1 MKRYNFLIIGLAAV
15 TLTGCKSLYGKYERP
30 AVNTSG
36 LIRDAVN
43 DNDTLAVTDTT
54 SFANI
59 PWRSVFTDPQLQTLI
74 EKTLANNPDL
84 LNAALNIYMAEAQL
98 KVAKLAFL
106 PGITFTPQGTIS
118 TWDGQKANKTYSLP
132 VNASWDAN
140 LFGNLTAAKRSTQV
154 SMLQMK
160 DYQVAVQTK
169 LIANVANMYYTLLM
183 LDKQLQIVTDM
194 EKLTKDTWGIM
205 KVQLQT
211 VRGVRSTAVQSA
223 ESNYLSVQ
231 TQKEDIKRQ
240 IRETENSLSLVMGEQ
255 AHAISRS
262 TLDAQSLPTTFSTGV
277 GVQLLSNRADVHA
290 NEMAL
295 ANCFYNIEVAR
306 SRFYPSLTISASG
319 AYTNSGGMGITNPGK
334 ILLSA
339 VGSLTQPI
347 FMKGQLRAGLRVA
360 EDQYKQALNTW
371 QSSVLSAGSEVSNAL
386 VLYNASDAKSK
397 LEQKRIAVLK
407 KNVEDTRNLM
417 ASAGATYLEVI
428 TAQSNLLNAQLNQVQ
443 DDFSKMQAVVNLY
456 YALGGGAK

>member
-84 LNAALNIYMAEAQL
+84 LNAALNIDMAEAQL

-140 LFGNLTAAKRSTQV
+140 LFGNLTAAKRSSQV

>member
-84 LNAALNIYMAEAQL
+84 LNAALNIDMAEAQL
-98 KVAKLAFL
+98 KAAKLAFL

-140 LFGNLTAAKRSTQV
+140 LFGSLTAAKRSVQV

-194 EKLTKDTWGIM
+194 EKLTKDTWDIM

-306 SRFYPSLTISASG
+306 ARFYPSLTISASG

-371 QSSVLSAGSEVSNAL
+371 QNSVLSAGSEVSNAL

-397 LEQKRIAVLK
+397 LESQRIEVLK

-417 ASAGATYLEVI
+417 ASAGSTYLEVI

>member
-84 LNAALNIYMAEAQL
+84 LNAALNIDMAEAQL

-211 VRGVRSTAVQSA
+211 VRGVRSTAVESA

-262 TLDAQSLPTTFSTGV
+262 TLDAQSLPTTSSTGV

-407 KNVEDTRNLM
+407 KNVEDTRNLR

>member
-30 AVNTSG
+30 AVNTFG

-84 LNAALNIYMAEAQL
+84 LNAALNIDMAEAQL
-98 KVAKLAFL
+98 KMAKLAFL

-140 LFGNLTAAKRSTQV
+140 LFGSLTAAKRSTQV

>member
-84 LNAALNIYMAEAQL
+84 LNAALNIDMAEAQL

-140 LFGNLTAAKRSTQV
+140 LFGSLTAAKRSTQV

-319 AYTNSGGMGITNPGK
+319 TYTNSGGMGITNPGK